1 MFRILQINFNK
12 NFKCV
17 ISLWCKKQA
26 IFYYSASAS
35 HKRTRRV
42 KKEII
47 NQRPVFLRKKCL
59 NVIRVRVW
67 PKNDE
72 TDAADRSNQA
82 RREKETRTKA
92 EEEDRERE
100 A

>member
-1 MFRILQINFNK
+1 MSSRYD
-12 NFKCV
+12 V
-17 ISLWCKKQA
+17 KQA
-26 IFYYSASAS
+26 IFYCSASPS

-67 PKNDE
+67 PRNDE

-82 RREKETRTKA
+82 RREKETRAEA
-92 EEEDRERE
+92 EEEGQRERSVNFSKKNPH
-100 A
+100 